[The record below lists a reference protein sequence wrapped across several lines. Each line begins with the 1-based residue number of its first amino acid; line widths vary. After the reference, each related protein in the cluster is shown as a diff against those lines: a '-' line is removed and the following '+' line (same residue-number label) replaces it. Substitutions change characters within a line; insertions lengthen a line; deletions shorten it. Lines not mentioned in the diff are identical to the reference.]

1 MGHHQAMTWQRIEL
15 GCESFCELW
24 EGFID
29 GGEEVALMTALCAE
43 LPLEARTIRV
53 FGREVLQPRLVA
65 WVGDP
70 DAVYTYSG
78 TRHQP
83 LPWTPVLAAVRDRVI
98 AATRERFNSVLCNLY
113 RDGKDAMGMHA
124 DAEPELGTDPV
135 IASLSLG
142 AARRFMIRHRR
153 GAERGKLD
161 LKLGGGALLVMR
173 GETQRHFRHGI
184 PREPAVQEP
193 RLNLTFR
200 RVENR
205 TTEEHRGTQ
214 KKNL

>member
-1 MGHHQAMTWQRIEL
+1 MAWQRIEL
-15 GCESFCELW
+15 GSESFCELW
-24 EGFID
+24 EGFVGPD
-29 GGEEVALMTALCAE
+29 EQAELMAQLCAE
-43 LPLEARTIRV
+43 LPLAARTIRV

-65 WVGDP
+65 WVGDR

-78 TRHQP
+78 TRHEP
-83 LPWTPVLAAVRDRVI
+83 LPWSAALARLRDRVI
-98 AATRERFNSVLCNLY
+98 DATGERFNSVLCNLY
-113 RDGKDAMGMHA
+113 RNGQDAMGMHA
-124 DAEPELGTDPV
+124 DAEPELGPDPV

-153 GAERGKLD
+153 GADRGKLD

-200 RVENR
+200 RVQSR
-205 TTEEHRGTQ
+205 TKEEHGGTQ
-214 KKNL
+214 RKNL